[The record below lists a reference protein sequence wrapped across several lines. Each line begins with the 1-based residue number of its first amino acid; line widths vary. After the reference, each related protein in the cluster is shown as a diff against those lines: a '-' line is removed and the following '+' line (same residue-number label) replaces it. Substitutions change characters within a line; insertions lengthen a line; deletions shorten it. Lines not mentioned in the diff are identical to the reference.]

1 MATFRGQA
9 GQLWRAVSRYQLD
22 AAEVQLLRQACCT
35 LVELEQIEDELA
47 DAPMTVLGSKGQLTA
62 HPLLVVA
69 DSKRK
74 TLEMLIRAL
83 ALPLP
88 GEETGVVRTPE
99 QRRKAK
105 QQLGIG
111 LKGMSGGQSSA

>member
-1 MATFRGQA
+1 
-9 GQLWRAVSRYQLD
+9 LWRSLSRYQLD
-22 AAEVQLLRQACCT
+22 AGEVALLRQACST
-35 LVELEQIEDELA
+35 LAELEQIEDELA

-62 HPLLVVA
+62 HPLLAIA
-69 DSKRK
+69 DNKRK

-83 ALPLP
+83 ALPLL
-88 GEETGVVRTPE
+88 GEEVGAVRTPE

-111 LKGMSGGQSSA
+111 LKGVSGGQGSA